1 MSPLQTTEIKIQ
13 SCVKMENQN
22 REKEI
27 IKTSFVG
34 IIGNVFLVVFKA
46 FVGIIAGSVSI
57 IMDAMNNFTDAL
69 SSIITIIGTKLSAKR
84 ADKKHPYGYGRIEYM
99 TSTLIAVLILFAGGM
114 AVYESIQSIID
125 HFQNGSMP
133 TFETYSIIIIAVAIA
148 AKITIGLF
156 FRKKGQKIDSDALK
170 TSGMDALFDSIL
182 STATLVGMIVAK
194 FAGVYVEGYLGIA
207 IGLFILKS
215 GFGVMKESLSSMIG
229 DRFEREYV
237 VAIKE
242 EINKIEGVR
251 GCYDLILNSYGHN
264 KNIGSV
270 HIGVNEELTAKDI
283 QSIERKISM
292 LMYNKYNTI
301 MTVGIYAENLSDE
314 GSKNKLRDVLDI
326 IHKYPTVLQVHGFY
340 VDKENKSINYDLVVS
355 FDDKTPEETI
365 GKIKEETELANEGY
379 TVFVQYDQDFSLSE

>member
-1 MSPLQTTEIKIQ
+1 
-13 SCVKMENQN
+13 MENKN

-34 IIGNVFLVVFKA
+34 IIGNVFLVAFKA
-46 FVGIIAGSVSI
+46 FVGILAGSVSI
-57 IMDAMNNFTDAL
+57 IMDAVNNFTDAL
-69 SSIITIIGTKLSAKR
+69 SSIITIIGTKLSAKK

-99 TSTLIAVLILFAGGM
+99 TSTLIAVLILFSGGM

-133 TFETYSIIIIAVAIA
+133 SFETYSIVIIAVAIA
-148 AKITIGLF
+148 VKIAIGLF
-156 FRKKGQKIDSDALK
+156 FRKKGKKIDSEALK
-170 TSGMDALFDSIL
+170 ASGMDALFDSIL
-182 STATLVGMIVAK
+182 STATLIGMIVAK

-237 VAIKE
+237 VAMKE
-242 EINKIEGVR
+242 EINKIDGVC

-270 HIGVNEELTAKDI
+270 HIGVSEELTAKEI
-283 QSIERKISM
+283 QAIERNIST
-292 LMYNKYNTI
+292 LLYHKYHTI
-301 MTVGIYAENLSDE
+301 MTVGIYAENPSNE
-314 GSKNKLRDVLDI
+314 ISKTIFAKILDI
-326 IHKYPTVLQVHGFY
+326 IKKYPTVLQIHGFY
-340 VDKENKSINYDLVVS
+340 VDEDVQSINYDLVIS
-355 FDDKTPEETI
+355 FDDPEPEETI
-365 GKIKEETELANEGY
+365 QKIKKETELVNSGY
-379 TVFVQYDQDFSLSE
+379 TVFIQYDQDFSLSE